1 MIRGAEMKSI
11 ISLVLAGVLA
21 SSVVYTESL
30 AEKNS
35 TGDAVSEVVLVAH
48 SPPSRRPCLRG

>member
-1 MIRGAEMKSI
+1 MKSI

>member
-1 MIRGAEMKSI
+1 MIRGAKMKSM

-30 AEKNS
+30 TEKNS
-35 TGDAVSEVVLVAH
+35 AREAVSHVSLVAH
-48 SPPSRRPCLRG
+48 SPRPRKPCLRG

>member
-1 MIRGAEMKSI
+1 MIRGAKMKSI

-30 AEKNS
+30 TEKGS
-35 TGDAVSEVVLVAH
+35 ARAAVSEVVLVAH
-48 SPPSRRPCLRG
+48 SPPPRKPCVRG